1 MFRRINIFY
10 PPIEIF
16 SKTRLQAI
24 NDLRKIE
31 KENNAAI
38 EELRKIEKENK
49 PTIQKRL
56 LSMFKK

>member
-56 LSMFKK
+56 L